1 MNSTPCPNC
10 GAERRRRQ
18 YLCTSCWDQLRVWVK
33 NALKKTDDLAA
44 ERLREL
50 YDQVHDHRPLN
61 EIEVTP

>member
-1 MNSTPCPNC
+1 VNQTPCPAC
-10 GAERRRRQ
+10 GAARRRRQ

-33 NALKKTDDLAA
+33 NALKKDDDLAA

-61 EIEVTP
+61 EVEVTP